1 MKDMSKLKTKKNL
14 ILQKKKINI
23 KKLDKKLKFKISYK
37 QDFIEYSPLSIEYLE
52 YIFKI
57 VKKNKGGLL
66 IIDYG
71 YFKKKMKST
80 LQAIYKRKY
89 SKVLENI
96 GKSDITYNINFYFI
110 NEIVKKF
117 KNLNVNYTSQKK
129 FLTNLGIFHRAEII
143 GNNKTF
149 SEKADIFYRL
159 KRLTDENEMGKLFK
173 VMLIKNTNINSKIG
187 F

>member
-1 MKDMSKLKTKKNL
+1 MK
-14 ILQKKKINI
+14 
-23 KKLDKKLKFKISYK
+23 
-37 QDFIEYSPLSIEYLE
+37 
-52 YIFKI
+52 
-57 VKKNKGGLL
+57 
-66 IIDYG
+66 
-71 YFKKKMKST
+71 
-80 LQAIYKRKY
+80 
-89 SKVLENI
+89 NI
-96 GKSDITYNINFYFI
+96 GSVKEDLALEKRISITP
-110 NEIVKKF
+110 EIVKKF